1 MKLIALHVGSVS
13 SCQVKENNEAQQ
25 RENGLQLGARLHI
38 EMSGAECTFRYKANL
53 VMETEQDN
61 AAG

>member
-1 MKLIALHVGSVS
+1 M
-13 SCQVKENNEAQQ
+13 NNEAQQ
-25 RENGLQLGARLHI
+25 RENGLELGPRLHI

-53 VMETEQDN
+53 VMEMGQDN